1 MYEEIKNRLYSGN
14 AIQSRNFCVPVCFPK
29 IHMTIIFPAVI
40 YGCEIL
46 SLTLR
51 EKCRLRML
59 ENRLL
64 RKIFG
69 PKRDKVTGLEGIALE
84 GSSKYVLHTKYYPGD
99 QIKNKLDR
107 ACGTYGAEDRCIQGF
122 GGET

>member
-1 MYEEIKNRLYSGN
+1 MTVK
-14 AIQSRNFCVPVCFPK
+14 FC
-29 IHMTIIFPAVI
+29 
-40 YGCEIL
+40 
-46 SLTLR
+46 LTLR
-51 EKCRLRML
+51 EKCRLRVL

-69 PKRDKVTGLEGIALE
+69 PKRDKVSGLEGTAQE
-84 GSSKYVLHTKYYPGD
+84 GASKYVLHKKYYPGD

-107 ACGTYGAEDRCIQGF
+107 ASGTYEAEERCIQGF